1 LIAGTTQRRK
11 LYKLRDLTD
20 CHFFPFSLQVQYL
33 SFDAQIDAFE
43 NVKEGIKAKI
53 GDAAAEKLSNEAL
66 YLIGLGIQNLFF
78 IYLFVRKKK
87 VIS

>member
-1 LIAGTTQRRK
+1 LQELLKEENCTNCGILLIAI
-11 LYKLRDLTD
+11 
-20 CHFFPFSLQVQYL
+20 FFPFSLQVQYL

-66 YLIGLGIQNLFF
+66 YLIGLGIQNLFLDLFF

-87 VIS
+87 